1 MTIAAAV
8 VFAVVT
14 VGVIGFQVAL
24 ALGAPWG
31 VYAMGGSFPGRF
43 PPRMRVAALAQA
55 ALLAVAALIVLSG
68 AGLILPSLSKA
79 LPWLIWLV
87 VALSGASV
95 VLNALSPSSEER
107 RIWVPVG
114 VVMLASSLTVALTG
128 A

>member
-1 MTIAAAV
+1 MTTAAAV